1 MRVKTHLIAT
11 DQYEEYSVKW
21 HRRLLDSNPK
31 LINGVPLF
39 ILIRHSGGRM
49 ELNTIDLPY
58 LEKTAKKFTFPK
70 GRGSVTTDKTDIYI
84 KEVDGNEKLMATVI
98 HNHIRKYAPMYDEI

>member
-1 MRVKTHLIAT
+1 MRVKTHLIVT
-11 DQYEEYSVKW
+11 NQYEEYSVKW

-58 LEKTAKKFTFPK
+58 LEKAAKKFTFPR

-84 KEVDGNEKLMATVI
+84 KEVDGNEKLMATVT

>member
-1 MRVKTHLIAT
+1 MRVKTHLIVT
-11 DQYEEYSVKW
+11 NQYEEYSVKW

-58 LEKTAKKFTFPK
+58 LEKAAKQFTFPR

-84 KEVDGNEKLMATVI
+84 KEVDGNEKLMATVT